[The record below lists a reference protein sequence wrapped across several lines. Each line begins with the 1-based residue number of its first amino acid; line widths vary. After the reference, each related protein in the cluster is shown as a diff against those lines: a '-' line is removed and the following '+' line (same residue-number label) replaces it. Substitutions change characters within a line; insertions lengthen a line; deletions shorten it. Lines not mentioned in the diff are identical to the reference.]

1 MAVKLSAADQAAQRL
16 KAEILDGQLP
26 GGTRLN
32 EATLAQRLAISR
44 TPLREAIAR
53 LISEGLVVRDAS
65 GLASVFRP
73 TLADLTEIY
82 EIRMPLESL
91 AASMAVKRA
100 TPSYASAVRERL
112 NDLTHAQPGPEW
124 AVRHERLH
132 MDLYENCGRPRLIAL
147 IANLRAQSEA
157 YVRLA
162 SLINPEFAAMAAE
175 QHHRMAECVQSS
187 DAEGIETLVR
197 AHLQLTLDRAPLILG
212 LH

>member
-1 MAVKLSAADQAAQRL
+1 MAIKLSAADQAAQRL
-16 KAEILDGQLP
+16 KAEILDGKLP
-26 GGTRLN
+26 GGSRLN
-32 EATLAQRLAISR
+32 EGPLAQRLAISR

-65 GLASVFRP
+65 GAASVFRP

-100 TPSYASAVRERL
+100 TPAYASLVRERL

-124 AVRHERLH
+124 ASCHERLH

-147 IANLRAQSEA
+147 IGNLRAQSEA

-175 QHHRMAECVQSS
+175 QHRRMVECVQSS
-187 DAEGIETLVR
+187 DAEGIEAIVH
-197 AHLQLTLDRAPLILG
+197 AHLQLTLDRAPVILE